1 MARGSEPVPSS
12 VVSYIAQA
20 AASPRPLLWRLY
32 SENLFKDMVCLL
44 KIWDLREKAQKAL
57 GNQFDMRG
65 FNDAV
70 LKFGPVALDVPEEQR
85 DTRIAPRR

>member
-20 AASPRPLLWRLY
+20 AASPPPLLWRLY
-32 SENLFKDMVCLL
+32 SENLFKDMACLL

-65 FNDAV
+65 FNEAV
-70 LKFGPVALDVPEEQR
+70 LKFGPVVPEEQR